1 MIIRSVT
8 PIRPARAIALSDGVL
23 ATREGPYKVIRENY
37 RVSHARI
44 ATTHDLRATLRA
56 GRFTSVGGYPLFF
69 YTSDG
74 AALCFECAAREYRQ
88 LSEALRTNA
97 NDGWRVVGVE
107 INYEDATLT
116 CDHCSK
122 PIESAYAVDDTA
134 PTEPE
139 G

>member
-1 MIIRSVT
+1 MILRSVT

-23 ATREGPYKVIRENY
+23 ATRDGPYVVIRENY
-37 RVSHARI
+37 RVQHARI
-44 ATTHDLRATLRA
+44 ETTHDLRATLRA
-56 GRFTSVGGYPLFF
+56 GRFTSVGGYPLFL

-74 AALCFECAAREYRQ
+74 AALCFNCATKEYRQ
-88 LSEALRTNA
+88 LSTEIREDTNC
-97 NDGWRVVGVE
+97 GFRVVGVE

-134 PTEPE
+134 PTEPGE
-139 G
+139 